1 MSYFNFYSSKLRQ
14 LQGVENTQKILN
26 IMYSN
31 VDSLLNN
38 RHELDLL
45 LNSLDTKPQIIALTE
60 VTYKIRILNMK
71 FIPGYIIRHNIQN
84 KGERGVVIYVSS
96 DLECIF
102 VESASHGPEFVVI
115 KLEIEKGH
123 YITLGN
129 IYRSPN
135 STQTDDVNLLR
146 N

>member
-45 LNSLDTKPQIIALTE
+45 LNSLDTKP
-60 VTYKIRILNMK
+60 
-71 FIPGYIIRHNIQN
+71 
-84 KGERGVVIYVSS
+84 
-96 DLECIF
+96 
-102 VESASHGPEFVVI
+102 
-115 KLEIEKGH
+115 
-123 YITLGN
+123 
-129 IYRSPN
+129 
-135 STQTDDVNLLR
+135 
-146 N
+146 